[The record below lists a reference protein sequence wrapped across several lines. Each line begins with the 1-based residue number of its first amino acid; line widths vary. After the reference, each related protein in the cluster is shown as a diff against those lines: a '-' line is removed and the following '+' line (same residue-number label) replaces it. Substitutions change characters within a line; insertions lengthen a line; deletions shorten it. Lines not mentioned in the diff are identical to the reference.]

1 LIRDGDLLLLL
12 LVVVVGFGDV
22 DDVTTTGG
30 GDDDVADDDDRPDA
44 STISGD
50 DSLNLIEG
58 LVLLH
63 VLSSAVIAE
72 KTLVNDDTLRGF
84 GDSTCCSSILLVI
97 GTSNSIALSLSLSL
111 LLVVVV
117 SSSVFLTRV

>member
-1 LIRDGDLLLLL
+1 MIREGDLLLL
-12 LVVVVGFGDV
+12 GFGD
-22 DDVTTTGG
+22 DVVTIIGG

-44 STISGD
+44 STINGD

-58 LVLLH
+58 LVLLD

-97 GTSNSIALSLSLSL
+97 GTSNSNAPSSSSL
-111 LLVVVV
+111 LSILLLLLLI
-117 SSSVFLTRV
+117 SSLFLTRV